1 MTAQAASPRIRSRES
16 DAAAVSLRGIQR
28 EDMEDGESERAPDSG
43 SMVRV
48 AIDSLRHFVL
58 KAEKQATV

>member
-1 MTAQAASPRIRSRES
+1 
-16 DAAAVSLRGIQR
+16 
-28 EDMEDGESERAPDSG
+28 MEDGDSERAPDSG

-48 AIDSLRHFVL
+48 AIDSLRHFVF